1 LPELA
6 CTELAEVS
14 KATKIGTTQVNI
26 AIILP
31 STRLRNPISSRNRL
45 NRSDNMREI
54 IDFEDEVLEDEGDK
68 MGSIIHSGTQAMLTG
83 LLLNNNN
90 LSVFTELSLDIRQHD
105 LSKYRLKVKDELKPD
120 VCAYVGAPPMPNEE
134 FEDDLLSVSQMPEL
148 AIEVLSPNQSIGYLI
163 RKIKAYFALGIKSCW
178 LVMPPLEEVRV
189 FSQPRSY
196 KTFDVNHTEL
206 VDEVMDIRLP
216 IQKIFKRYWN

>member
-1 LPELA
+1 
-6 CTELAEVS
+6 
-14 KATKIGTTQVNI
+14 
-26 AIILP
+26 
-31 STRLRNPISSRNRL
+31 
-45 NRSDNMREI
+45 MREI